1 MIVMLILYTITQ
13 VNSLKIF
20 LCVIFALVLHDIH
33 EIDICNCGKLGH
45 YAKCCLKPKSSS
57 LHAKTFFSFNDK
69 FTINFSKHAAIQINN
84 I

>member
-45 YAKCCLKPKSSS
+45 YAKCS
-57 LHAKTFFSFNDK
+57 
-69 FTINFSKHAAIQINN
+69 
-84 I
+84 